1 MPPMRVRIDLMWQRL
16 SFRTQLFVPLGASFL
31 VALILG
37 GILLQLFATIQLADE
52 SEPARRLTRIVSAAL
67 NNTLSAS
74 DNPQKTLDAFVQL
87 LDTSSD
93 IQFHR
98 VEEGPSPSPRDD
110 IRNLKLV
117 PRWFVNL
124 MTIPDMDIASPVVI
138 DGKHVG
144 NLVFLPDLSA
154 DLFEKWI
161 GFLALASLVAAL
173 MLLTGTIAYL
183 FAGSALRPLQHLGNG
198 LTRIRR
204 GDYATPI
211 PVGGPPE
218 IRQSCEEANALAATL
233 AQLSQDNRDL
243 MHRLVSLQDD
253 ERRDLA
259 RELHDELGPLLFS
272 IRAGTI
278 ALIDAAS
285 QAGNLG
291 NSAEE
296 LLQSV
301 EALQQ
306 SNRRILDRLRPLYIE
321 ELGLRTSVQTLLQN
335 FRKQAP
341 HIVLTDTIGSDLN
354 GVDGPLAQ
362 TVYRVIQEALTNVLR
377 HARASN
383 ADVQATITGEALVV
397 DISDDGGGFPE
408 GNAFGRGLTGMH
420 ERVRALS
427 GSLSLL
433 RVDGQTHV
441 RCRLP
446 VQPAREAPVSPSIIS
461 SENRPTRI
469 ER

>member
-1 MPPMRVRIDLMWQRL
+1 MWHRL
-16 SFRTQLFVPLGASFL
+16 SFRTQLFLPLGASFL
-31 VALILG
+31 AALVLG
-37 GILLQLFATIQLADE
+37 GVLLQVFATGQLAEE
-52 SEPARRLTRIVSAAL
+52 SEPRRRSTEAVAAAL
-67 NNTLSAS
+67 NNALSAS
-74 DNPQKTLDAFVQL
+74 DNPWQTLDAFVHS

-93 IQFHR
+93 IQFRRLGAGPAPPAKDDLRKPHGVPQWFIDLLAVPNMDTAFPVMINGKR
-98 VEEGPSPSPRDD
+98 VGD
-110 IRNLKLV
+110 I
-117 PRWFVNL
+117 
-124 MTIPDMDIASPVVI
+124 
-138 DGKHVG
+138 
-144 NLVFLPDLSA
+144 VFLQDLSA

-161 GFLALASLVAAL
+161 GLLALASLLAAL
-173 MLLTGTIAYL
+173 MVIIGTIAYVL
-183 FAGSALRPLQHLGNG
+183 SGSVLRPLQDLGEG

-204 GDYATPI
+204 GDYTRPI

-233 AQLSQDNRDL
+233 AHLSQDNRDL

-278 ALIDAAS
+278 ALSEAS
-285 QAGNLG
+285 QPQGHLG
-291 NSAEE
+291 NSAQD

-306 SNRRILDRLRPLYIE
+306 TNRRILDQLRPLYIE
-321 ELGLRTSVQTLLQN
+321 ELGLSSSVQTLLRN

-341 HIVLTDTIGSDLN
+341 HIVLTDAIDPDLSGIG
-354 GVDGPLAQ
+354 GPLAQ

-377 HARASN
+377 HAN
-383 ADVQATITGEALVV
+383 AGNAHVQATVADKTLVV
-397 DISDDGGGFPE
+397 EISDDGGGFPA
-408 GNAFGRGLTGMH
+408 GNVFGRGLTGMH

-433 RVDGQTHV
+433 RVDERTYV

-446 VQPAREAPVSPSIIS
+446 AETMRDAPAPG
-461 SENRPTRI
+461 
-469 ER
+469 

>member
-1 MPPMRVRIDLMWQRL
+1 MWQRL
-16 SFRTQLFVPLGASFL
+16 SFTTQLFIPLGASLLAAL
-31 VALILG
+31 VMG
-37 GILLQLFATIQLADE
+37 GVLLHTFSGGQLAE
-52 SEPARRLTRIVSAAL
+52 ENEPGRRSTRVIAAAL
-67 NNTLSAS
+67 NNTLRTS
-74 DNPQKTLDAFVQL
+74 DNPRQTLDAFVQS

-93 IQFHR
+93 IQFR
-98 VEEGPSPSPRDD
+98 SLEAGPAPSAKDD
-110 IRNLKLV
+110 LRKPHGV
-117 PRWFVNL
+117 PQWFIDL
-124 MTIPDMDIASPVVI
+124 LTIPDLESTSPVMI
-138 DGKHVG
+138 DGKRVG
-144 NLVFLPDLSA
+144 DLIFLPDLSA

-161 GFLALASLVAAL
+161 GFLALASLIAVL
-173 MLLTGTIAYL
+173 MVLTGTIAFVL
-183 FAGSALRPLQHLGNG
+183 ARSALRPLQHLGEG

-204 GDYATPI
+204 GDYITPI

-233 AQLSQDNRDL
+233 AQLSEDNRDL
-243 MHRLVSLQDD
+243 LHRLVSLQDD

-278 ALIDAAS
+278 ALIEAS
-285 QAGNLG
+285 QPAGNLG
-291 NSAEE
+291 NSAQQV
-296 LLQSV
+296 LQSV

-306 SNRRILDRLRPLYIE
+306 TNRRILDRLRPLYIE
-321 ELGLRTSVQTLLQN
+321 DLGLETSVQTLLVN

-341 HIVLTDTIGSDLN
+341 HIGLTATIDPGLN
-354 GVDGPLAQ
+354 AIDGPLAR

-383 ADVQATITGEALVV
+383 AHVQAAVTGETLVV
-397 DISDDGGGFPE
+397 EISDDGGGFPA
-408 GNAFGRGLTGMH
+408 GNVFGRGLTGMH

-433 RVDGQTHV
+433 RADERTYV

-446 VQPAREAPVSPSIIS
+446 AGASMSP
-461 SENRPTRI
+461 T
-469 ER
+469 

>member
-1 MPPMRVRIDLMWQRL
+1 MRVRIDLMWQRL
-16 SFRTQLFVPLGASFL
+16 SFRTQLFLPLGLSFL
-31 VALILG
+31 AALVLG
-37 GILLQLFATIQLADE
+37 GILLQIFAAGQLSE
-52 SEPARRLTRIVSAAL
+52 ENEPARRSTRTIATAL
-67 NNTLSAS
+67 NNTLRNS
-74 DNPQKTLDAFVQL
+74 DNPQKTLDAFVQM

-93 IQFHR
+93 IQFRR
-98 VEEGPSPSPRDD
+98 VEEGPSPLPKDD
-110 IRNLKLV
+110 QRNLKVV
-117 PRWFVNL
+117 PQWFINL
-124 MTIPDMDIASPVVI
+124 IAMPDMNAASPVVI

-144 NLVFLPDLSA
+144 DIMFLPDLSA

-161 GFLALASLVAAL
+161 GFLALTSLVAV
-173 MLLTGTIAYL
+173 LTVLTAIIAYV
-183 FAGSALRPLQHLGNG
+183 FAGSALRPLQHLGKG
-198 LTRIRR
+198 LTRMRR
-204 GDYATPI
+204 GDYAKPI

-278 ALIDAAS
+278 ALIDAAP

-296 LLQSV
+296 VLQSV

-306 SNRRILDRLRPLYIE
+306 TNRRILDRLRPLYIE
-321 ELGLRTSVQTLLQN
+321 ELGLSTSVQTLLQN

-377 HARASN
+377 HAKAGS

-408 GNAFGRGLTGMH
+408 GNVFGRGLTGMH

-433 RVDGQTHV
+433 RVDGRTYV

-446 VQPAREAPVSPSIIS
+446 VQPAREAPVSPSVIS
-461 SENRPTRI
+461 SENRPAQI

>member
-1 MPPMRVRIDLMWQRL
+1 MWRRL
-16 SFRTQLFVPLGASFL
+16 SFRTQLFLPLGASL
-31 VALILG
+31 LAALILG
-37 GILLQLFATIQLADE
+37 GILLQIFAAGQVADE
-52 SEPARRLTRIVSAAL
+52 HEPARRSIQTIAAAL
-67 NNTLSAS
+67 NSTLRAS
-74 DNPQKTLDAFVQL
+74 DNPQKTLDAFVQS
-87 LDTSSD
+87 LDASTD
-93 IQFHR
+93 IQFR
-98 VEEGPSPSPRDD
+98 RMDGGPPPSPKDL
-110 IRNLKLV
+110 RNLKKV
-117 PRWFVNL
+117 PQWFVNL
-124 MTIPDMDIASPVVI
+124 ITIPEMEAAFPIVI
-138 DGKHVG
+138 DGRHVG
-144 NLVFLPDLSA
+144 DIVFFPDISA

-161 GFLALASLVAAL
+161 GFLALTSLVAVL
-173 MLLTGTIAYL
+173 MVLTGTVAYV
-183 FAGSALRPLQHLGNG
+183 FAGSALRPLQHLGDG

-204 GDYATPI
+204 GDYARPI

-233 AQLSQDNRDL
+233 AQLSQDNRYL

-278 ALIDAAS
+278 ALTDAS
-285 QAGNLG
+285 EPTGHLG
-291 NSAEE
+291 NSAQD

-306 SNRRILDRLRPLYIE
+306 TNRRILDRLRPLYIE
-321 ELGLRTSVQTLLQN
+321 ELGLSSSVQTLLRN

-341 HIVLTDTIGSDLN
+341 HIVLTDAIDRDLSAIG
-354 GVDGPLAQ
+354 GPLAQ

-377 HARASN
+377 HAN
-383 ADVQATITGEALVV
+383 AGNAHVQATVADKTLVV
-397 DISDDGGGFPE
+397 EISDDGGGFPAD
-408 GNAFGRGLTGMH
+408 NVFGRGLTGMH

-433 RVDGQTHV
+433 RVDDRTYV

-446 VQPAREAPVSPSIIS
+446 AETMRDVPPPG
-461 SENRPTRI
+461 
-469 ER
+469 

>member
-1 MPPMRVRIDLMWQRL
+1 MWHRL
-16 SFRTQLFVPLGASFL
+16 SFRTQLFLPLGASFL
-31 VALILG
+31 AALILG
-37 GILLQLFATIQLADE
+37 GVLLQMFATGQLAE
-52 SEPARRLTRIVSAAL
+52 ENEPRRRSTEAVAAAL
-67 NNTLSAS
+67 NNALSAS
-74 DNPQKTLDAFVQL
+74 DNPRQTLDAFVRS

-93 IQFHR
+93 FKFR
-98 VEEGPSPSPRDD
+98 ALEAGPAPPPKEDLR
-110 IRNLKLV
+110 KPHGV
-117 PRWFVNL
+117 PQWFIDL
-124 MTIPDMDIASPVVI
+124 LAAPDMDTAFPVTI
-138 DGKHVG
+138 DGRRVG
-144 NLVFLPDLSA
+144 DLVFLQDMSA

-161 GFLALASLVAAL
+161 GFLALASLLTAL
-173 MLLTGTIAYL
+173 MVLTGTIAYVL
-183 FAGSALRPLQHLGNG
+183 SGSVLRPLQDLGEG

-204 GDYATPI
+204 GDYTRPI

-218 IRQSCEEANALAATL
+218 IRHGCEEANALAATL

-278 ALIDAAS
+278 ALTEAS
-285 QAGNLG
+285 QPMGHLG
-291 NSAEE
+291 NSAQD

-306 SNRRILDRLRPLYIE
+306 TNRRILDRLRPLYIE
-321 ELGLRTSVQTLLQN
+321 ELGLSSSVQTLLRN
-335 FRKQAP
+335 FRAQAP
-341 HIVLTDTIGSDLN
+341 HIVLTDAIDPDL
-354 GVDGPLAQ
+354 GGISGPLAQ

-377 HARASN
+377 HAN
-383 ADVQATITGEALVV
+383 AGNVHVQATVADKTLVV
-397 DISDDGGGFPE
+397 EISDDGGGFPA
-408 GNAFGRGLTGMH
+408 GNVFGRGLTGMH

-433 RVDGQTHV
+433 RVDEQTYV

-446 VQPAREAPVSPSIIS
+446 AETMRDAS
-461 SENRPTRI
+461 SSS
-469 ER
+469 

>member
-1 MPPMRVRIDLMWQRL
+1 MRVRIDLMWQRL
-16 SFRTQLFVPLGASFL
+16 SFRTQLFLPLGASFL
-31 VALILG
+31 AALILG
-37 GILLQLFATIQLADE
+37 GVLLRIFATGQLAE
-52 SEPARRLTRIVSAAL
+52 ENEPARRSTGTIATAL
-67 NNTLSAS
+67 NNTLRAS
-74 DNPQKTLDAFVQL
+74 DNPRKTLEAFVQSL
-87 LDTSSD
+87 TTSSD
-93 IQFHR
+93 IQFR
-98 VEEGPSPSPRDD
+98 AVEAAPASIPKDGQRKP
-110 IRNLKLV
+110 LGV
-117 PRWFVNL
+117 PQWFIDL
-124 MTIPDMDIASPVVI
+124 LTIPDMDAASPVMI
-138 DGKHVG
+138 DGRHVG
-144 NLVFLPDLSA
+144 DLVFVPDLSA

-161 GFLALASLVAAL
+161 GFLALTSLVAVL
-173 MLLTGTIAYL
+173 TVLTGTIAYF
-183 FAGSALRPLQHLGNG
+183 FAGATLRPLQYLGEG
-198 LTRIRR
+198 LTRIRC

-278 ALIDAAS
+278 ALIDAS
-285 QAGNLG
+285 TRVGNLG

-301 EALQQ
+301 EVLQQ
-306 SNRRILDRLRPLYIE
+306 TNRRILDRLRPLYIE
-321 ELGLRTSVQTLLQN
+321 ELGLATSVQTLLRN

-341 HIVLTDTIGSDLN
+341 HIVLTDAIDPDLN
-354 GVDGPLAQ
+354 VIDGPSAR
-362 TVYRVIQEALTNVLR
+362 TIYRVIQEALTNVLR
-377 HARASN
+377 HAKASS
-383 ADVQATITGEALVV
+383 AHVQATVAGETLVIE
-397 DISDDGGGFPE
+397 ISDDGGGFPV
-408 GNAFGRGLTGMH
+408 GNVFGRGLTGMH

-433 RVDGQTHV
+433 RVDERTYI

-446 VQPAREAPVSPSIIS
+446 AEPTREAPV
-461 SENRPTRI
+461 
-469 ER
+469 